1 MNTIQKNVLM
11 GQRSLPNFIKI
22 KEEHMFSAI
31 KYLVDENKKLIKE
44 IDGFTTYYLP
54 ENLLGIIWKGKYK
67 GQRQKW
73 FICFIKFFF
82 INIKVILS
90 LGFVFWDTLFLPI
103 DDLLFPIEF

>member
-44 IDGFTTYYLP
+44 I
-54 ENLLGIIWKGKYK
+54 EKK
-67 GQRQKW
+67 R
-73 FICFIKFFF
+73 
-82 INIKVILS
+82 
-90 LGFVFWDTLFLPI
+90 
-103 DDLLFPIEF
+103 